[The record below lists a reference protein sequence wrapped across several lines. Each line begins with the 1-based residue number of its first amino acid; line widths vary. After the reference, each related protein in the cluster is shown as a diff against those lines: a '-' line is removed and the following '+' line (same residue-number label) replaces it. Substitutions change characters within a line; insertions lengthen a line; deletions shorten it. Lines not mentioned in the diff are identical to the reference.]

1 MKEKFW
7 YNIAMSYEEAIK
19 KAEENAK
26 FFPCGKEEGGRE
38 WIEVEGKRYPKD
50 WFIQHAARMMAG
62 GELG

>member
-1 MKEKFW
+1 
-7 YNIAMSYEEAIK
+7 MSYEDAIK